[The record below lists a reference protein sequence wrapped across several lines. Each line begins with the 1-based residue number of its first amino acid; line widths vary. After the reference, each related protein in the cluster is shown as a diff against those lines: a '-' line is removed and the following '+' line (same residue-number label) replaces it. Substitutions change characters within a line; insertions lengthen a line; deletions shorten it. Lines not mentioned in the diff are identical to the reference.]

1 MLRNTELRIAIWV
14 SLALMLVTAC
24 LLQPISTAAMLIT
37 LFTQGML
44 LTIYLLLSRYRYAQ
58 LKKLSMYLQQVYQG
72 DGAFDIPQ
80 YREGELSILHSDLYK
95 ITRTLQLQKESL
107 QKDKLFLA
115 DSLSDISH
123 QLKTPLTSMMIMSE
137 LLQDEEL
144 PRKQHN
150 QFADALRHQL
160 KRMEWLVSTLLK
172 LSRIDA
178 QVLQFHPQQLSV
190 YQLLQESLES
200 LHIMMELKEQTCTLV
215 CDEGLEVTLDMK
227 WSVEALGN
235 ILKNCVEH
243 TPQQGSI
250 HISVQDNP
258 LHTCI
263 RIQDSGKGIPA
274 EELPHIFERFYRGR
288 NASPQ
293 QGSIHISV
301 QDNPLHTCIRIQDS
315 GKGIP
320 AEELPHIFE
329 RFYRGRNASID
340 SAGIGLAMSKAV
352 FQQQNGDVEAIASEQ
367 GACFLIRIYKDVT
380 IL

>member
-24 LLQPISTAAMLIT
+24 LLQPISTA
-37 LFTQGML
+37 
-44 LTIYLLLSRYRYAQ
+44 
-58 LKKLSMYLQQVYQG
+58 VYQG

-288 NASPQ
+288 NAS
-293 QGSIHISV
+293 
-301 QDNPLHTCIRIQDS
+301 
-315 GKGIP
+315 
-320 AEELPHIFE
+320 
-329 RFYRGRNASID
+329 ID

>member
-1 MLRNTELRIAIWV
+1 MLRNTELRIAIWA

-37 LFTQGML
+37 FITQGML

-150 QFADALRHQL
+150 QFADALRQQL

-190 YQLLQESLES
+190 YQLLQESLEP

-227 WSVEALGN
+227 WSVE
-235 ILKNCVEH
+235 H
-243 TPQQGSI
+243 T
-250 HISVQDNP
+250 
-258 LHTCI
+258 
-263 RIQDSGKGIPA
+263 
-274 EELPHIFERFYRGR
+274 
-288 NASPQ
+288 PQ

>member
-1 MLRNTELRIAIWV
+1 MGSEMCIRDR
-14 SLALMLVTAC
+14 
-24 LLQPISTAAMLIT
+24 
-37 LFTQGML
+37 
-44 LTIYLLLSRYRYAQ
+44 
-58 LKKLSMYLQQVYQG
+58 
-72 DGAFDIPQ
+72 
-80 YREGELSILHSDLYK
+80 HSDLYK

-150 QFADALRHQL
+150 QFADALRQQL

-190 YQLLQESLES
+190 YQLLQESLEP

-288 NASPQ
+288 NAS
-293 QGSIHISV
+293 
-301 QDNPLHTCIRIQDS
+301 
-315 GKGIP
+315 
-320 AEELPHIFE
+320 
-329 RFYRGRNASID
+329 ID

>member
-1 MLRNTELRIAIWV
+1 MGQPCAHAGYRLSFAADFNRRHADYFYYTGDASYNISAAQPVPLC
-14 SLALMLVTAC
+14 TAE
-24 LLQPISTAAMLIT
+24 
-37 LFTQGML
+37 
-44 LTIYLLLSRYRYAQ
+44 
-58 LKKLSMYLQQVYQG
+58 KVYQG

-150 QFADALRHQL
+150 QFADALRQQL

-190 YQLLQESLES
+190 YQLLQESLEP

-288 NASPQ
+288 NAS
-293 QGSIHISV
+293 
-301 QDNPLHTCIRIQDS
+301 
-315 GKGIP
+315 
-320 AEELPHIFE
+320 
-329 RFYRGRNASID
+329 ID

>member
-288 NASPQ
+288 NAS
-293 QGSIHISV
+293 
-301 QDNPLHTCIRIQDS
+301 
-315 GKGIP
+315 
-320 AEELPHIFE
+320 
-329 RFYRGRNASID
+329 ID

-367 GACFLIRIYKDVT
+367 GACFLIRIYKNVT

>member
-1 MLRNTELRIAIWV
+1 MLFR
-14 SLALMLVTAC
+14 S
-24 LLQPISTAAMLIT
+24 
-37 LFTQGML
+37 
-44 LTIYLLLSRYRYAQ
+44 
-58 LKKLSMYLQQVYQG
+58 
-72 DGAFDIPQ
+72 
-80 YREGELSILHSDLYK
+80 
-95 ITRTLQLQKESL
+95 
-107 QKDKLFLA
+107 
-115 DSLSDISH
+115 
-123 QLKTPLTSMMIMSE
+123 
-137 LLQDEEL
+137 
-144 PRKQHN
+144 
-150 QFADALRHQL
+150 
-160 KRMEWLVSTLLK
+160 RMEWLVSTLLK

-178 QVLQFHPQQLSV
+178 QVLQFHPQQLSM
-190 YQLLQESLES
+190 YQLLQESLEP

-263 RIQDSGKGIPA
+263 RIQD
-274 EELPHIFERFYRGR
+274 
-288 NASPQ
+288 N
-293 QGSIHISV
+293 
-301 QDNPLHTCIRIQDS
+301 